1 MPYRWLIAAL
11 LVACPASIVAQTP
24 APDAPKPESQETIVV
39 KGKIPDAD
47 KRVCKTDV
55 TTGSIIPKR
64 TCRTK
69 GEWEAIRLRSIAAAE
84 RMKTEQARRRHT
96 QDSVEN
102 Q

>member
-11 LVACPASIVAQTP
+11 FLACPAPLAAQSP
-24 APDAPKPESQETIVV
+24 APDAPKPEPQETIVV
-39 KGKIPDAD
+39 TGKIPDAD
-47 KRVCKTDV
+47 KRVCRTDV

-84 RMKTEQARRRHT
+84 RMKAEQDRRRHT
-96 QDSVEN
+96 QESVEN

>member
-1 MPYRWLIAAL
+1 MSHRWLIAAL
-11 LVACPASIVAQTP
+11 FAACPASISAQST

-39 KGKIPDAD
+39 TGKIPDAD
-47 KRVCKTDV
+47 KRVCRTDV

-69 GEWEAIRLRSIAAAE
+69 GEWEAIRARSIAAAE
-84 RMKTEQARRRHT
+84 RMKSEQDRRRHT
-96 QDSVEN
+96 QESVEN